1 MLSIKGREPFIRMQL
16 WLNDPNNIDKLLAM
30 KKLQEE
36 TRKRKRTYED
46 SFSGKSSPSD
56 ISDIYSNPGHPA
68 SPDNNEAKKSR
79 ESGLD
84 LSFRREDEERDSD
97 NDKEESDDRNDESD
111 DGAGSKLNYQSGGT
125 EGSAGGSAGGGG
137 GGGGGA
143 GGGRS
148 RRKPAAPQWVN
159 PDWSGEETGG
169 KTESMTINGV
179 CVVNSGAFSQPEE
192 DKMEED

>member
-1 MLSIKGREPFIRMQL
+1 MC
-16 WLNDPNNIDKLLAM
+16 
-30 KKLQEE
+30 
-36 TRKRKRTYED
+36 
-46 SFSGKSSPSD
+46 
-56 ISDIYSNPGHPA
+56 PGHPA
-68 SPDNNEAKKSR
+68 SPDNNESKKSR

-84 LSFRREDEERDSD
+84 LSFRREDEDRDSD
-97 NDKEESDDRNDESD
+97 NDKEDSEDRNEESD
-111 DGAGSKLNYQSGGT
+111 DGAGSKPNYQSG
-125 EGSAGGSAGGGG
+125 AGGAGG

-179 CVVNSGAFSQPEE
+179 CVVNSGAFSQPED